1 MKKIIMFLCLC
12 IGCAGCS
19 EPLISES
26 LIVGFDPAD
35 SETIRK
41 QFPMPETAFQERRSL
56 VRLRRLIVILCILI
70 LK

>member
-19 EPLISES
+19 ES
-26 LIVGFDPAD
+26 LIVGFDPDPD
-35 SETIRK
+35 SEFK
-41 QFPMPETAFQERRSL
+41 KLFPMPETAFQERRSL
-56 VRLRRLIVILCILI
+56 VRLRRLIVILCLLI